1 MATKKKAA
9 AKKPKKEAVPVRSS
23 NARGKKRNRGGRPSL
38 FNRARC
44 AKILAARRKGTPLYL
59 CAAHGGVSYDTLS
72 AWMKQGEA
80 DATTGHDTEFSRFS
94 GALKSAEAQ
103 WVVDDLTTIEK
114 ASDESWQAAAWRLER
129 LKPEW
134 FGRRVVDLHV
144 KPKDARKVLADTLGL
159 SEDEIPLPVSE
170 SSDGGA

>member
-1 MATKKKAA
+1 MATKKKLE
-9 AKKPKKEAVPVRSS
+9 AKKAKKKAVPVPSS
-23 NARGKKRNRGGRPSL
+23 SAGGKSRNRGGRPSL
-38 FNRARC
+38 FNKARC

-80 DATTGHDTEFSRFS
+80 DAAAGDDTEFSRFS

-103 WVVDDLTTIEK
+103 WVVDDLSTIEK

-134 FGRRVVDLHV
+134 FGRRVVDV
-144 KPKDARKVLADTLGL
+144 NVRAKDARKVLADTLGV
-159 SEDEIPLPVSE
+159 SEDEIPLPVAE
-170 SSDGGA
+170 GYGSDQ